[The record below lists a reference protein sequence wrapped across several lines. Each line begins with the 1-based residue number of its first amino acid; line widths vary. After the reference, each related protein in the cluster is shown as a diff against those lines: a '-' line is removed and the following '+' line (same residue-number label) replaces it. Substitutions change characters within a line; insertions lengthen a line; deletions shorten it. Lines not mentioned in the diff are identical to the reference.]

1 MFVQAMVINLTPL
14 FFIPLQREYG
24 LSFEQLGRLVLLNF
38 FTQMAVDLL
47 CTAVVD
53 RFGLLRP
60 LTLAAQLLAVAGL
73 WLFAAAGWIFPQDPY
88 AGLLLGTIVFSMG
101 CGLLEVL
108 VSPIIQAVP
117 TPHKEN
123 QMALLHAFYPIG
135 KVVVVLVTAL
145 VLSLTGPGAWRW
157 IALAWSLVPLLNT
170 LAFWRVELSALVHEH
185 QRQKTRAMAR
195 NPAFWFCL
203 GGIFLAGAAEV
214 TLAQWT
220 SAYAQVA
227 LDLSPLVANMI
238 GFGFFSAM
246 MIFGRPWFGLRGQKL
261 PLRPVLGWS
270 ALWATVCYL
279 VVALAPGSWAPLGA
293 CILAGLFVS
302 MLWPGFVSLA
312 AGAFPRAGVSLF
324 ALLAAFGDAGAGA
337 VPWLVGALADVV
349 GSRPDTVAA
358 WVPSWL
364 AEDSPSAL
372 GLRLGLLGAALFP
385 ALLLLVVR
393 FVPELRSG
401 PTDQPQGP

>member
-170 LAFWRVELSALVHEH
+170 LAFWRVELPALVHEH
-185 QRQKTRAMAR
+185 HRQKTRAMAR
-195 NPAFWFCL
+195 TRAFWFCL